1 MAGAYVKNLAS
12 FVSGTNAA
20 SNTITLSASPSP
32 GNMITVSLNSNGT
45 QDITS
50 ITDSAGNTYH
60 KRNATPVN
68 VDDPKYADA
77 DCGTAPTTVTVNLSA
92 ATAQWC
98 VTIDEWSGVTTSQ
111 YDGTVFA
118 SAHGTASPTSVTPAK
133 AASFI
138 IGVEGHHTGA
148 TPAST
153 FTATGAYTKRAQ
165 TNKGS
170 GQFDSIVV
178 ASDGAGAGAAF
189 SGTLNNSPIGWT
201 AQVFGYQSSIVLT
214 APVATV
220 SAAGFLGAP
229 AEKANATLAT
239 VSAVGGTPAA
249 RIIALA
255 PAATVAVVAFP
266 GNLPAGAER
275 FRNRWFRPV
284 VETLSAKWE
293 GWYRY
298 Q

>member
-20 SNTITLSASPSP
+20 SNTITLSASPSS

-45 QDITS
+45 QDIST
-50 ITDSAGNTYH
+50 ITDSGGNTYH
-60 KRNATPVN
+60 KRNGTPVN

-77 DCGTAPTTVTVNLSA
+77 DVGTVPTTVTVTLSA

-98 VTIDEWSGVTTSQ
+98 VSIDEWSGVNTSQ

-133 AASFI
+133 AASFV

-165 TNKGS
+165 TNKSS

-189 SGTLNNSPIGWT
+189 SGTLNNTPIGWT
-201 AQVFGYQSSIVLT
+201 AQVFGYQSSIVLL
-214 APVATV
+214 APLATV
-220 SAAGFLGAP
+220 SAAGIVGAP
-229 AEKANATLAT
+229 VERASATLAT
-239 VSAVGGTPAA
+239 VSASGGTPAA

-255 PAATVAVVAFP
+255 PQATVAVVGFP
-266 GNLPAGAER
+266 GSFPVGAER
-275 FRNRWFRPV
+275 FRNRFFRPV
-284 VETLSAKWE
+284 VETLMSKWD
-293 GWYRY
+293 GWGRY
-298 Q
+298 